1 MPEPVSDHP
10 ERHEG
15 IARAALLEVTPASS
29 VGDFL
34 DARVGE
40 DGVIELRFA
49 PTSDAYRGWSW
60 VVSVAA
66 IDDGGEPTVLELG
79 LIPGEGALLAPEWV
93 PWSVRLA
100 DWEAHQAE
108 LLAESGEAADDEDD
122 LDDDADDDDEDAD
135 DADDDLDDD
144 VDDDA
149 DDEDDEDELDE
160 IDSDDDDSDDD
171 EESDDVFDD
180 DVDDEEPGARST
192 HSGDLDGIDIDVL
205 DPDADEDDA
214 DADDAP
220 DGVDTDDTAAAATD
234 VAR

>member
-29 VGDFL
+29 VGDL
-34 DARVGE
+34 LEARVGE

-122 LDDDADDDDEDAD
+122 LDDDDDEDAD

-144 VDDDA
+144 TDDDVDDDA
-149 DDEDDEDELDE
+149 DDEDELDE

-171 EESDDVFDD
+171 DDESDDEEPDDVFDD

-205 DPDADEDDA
+205 DPDAES
-214 DADDAP
+214 ADD
-220 DGVDTDDTAAAATD
+220 DDDTDTAAAATD